1 MWQNTYSLDDHAG
14 DLVRVGVGRRPA
26 VLEVTLALLGAGTV
40 DTDRG
45 TTVGDT
51 PGELVI

>member
-1 MWQNTYSLDDHAG
+1 MWQKTYSLDDHTG
-14 DLVRVGVGRRPA
+14 DLVRVGVGSGPA
-26 VLEVTLALLGAGTV
+26 VLEVTLALLGASTV
-40 DTDRG
+40 DTDGG